1 MASPAWS
8 ASCPPMP
15 ATPARPQTL
24 VSYRCGGGAPR
35 CGVVCVE
42 ELVCRMRGTMPAHTE
57 QSVCNGHSS
66 GVAAHHCP
74 ELLLR
79 CHSSKKG
86 PSCLVAPEQGAKP
99 GDPFLVS
106 RRSSLMPHLP
116 NPPSRPQDF
125 YITGMNAERRN
136 VVLRD
141 TQFSRLMAQQ
151 ARLGA
156 ADARGAV
163 RKPRGAENPEQISK
177 TVSELQELLGGGKPA
192 AGQPAGSGG
201 SS

>member
-1 MASPAWS
+1 
-8 ASCPPMP
+8 
-15 ATPARPQTL
+15 
-24 VSYRCGGGAPR
+24 
-35 CGVVCVE
+35 
-42 ELVCRMRGTMPAHTE
+42 
-57 QSVCNGHSS
+57 
-66 GVAAHHCP
+66 
-74 ELLLR
+74 
-79 CHSSKKG
+79 
-86 PSCLVAPEQGAKP
+86 
-99 GDPFLVS
+99 
-106 RRSSLMPHLP
+106 MPHLP
-116 NPPSRPQDF
+116 TPPSRPQDF

-192 AGQPAGSGG
+192 AGQAAGSGG